1 MCALFGWLDYKH
13 IIPYKALKKLTQAL
27 ANAAEERGTDAS
39 GISYIKDDRVTI
51 FKRSVYG
58 KTRKEVAEKLNAVLH
73 NKQTGSY
80 VTPSKTMFKEW
91 LIQWLQNYASVAG
104 LHKRYNHKQSDSRN
118 SNSTSGKA

>member
-1 MCALFGWLDYKH
+1 M
-13 IIPYKALKKLTQAL
+13 KKG
-27 ANAAEERGTDAS
+27 NNEGSIRRRSNGTWEGRYSD
-39 GISYIKDDRVTI
+39 GRDDNGRQI
-51 FKRSVYG
+51 QRSVYG

-80 VTPSKTMFKEW
+80 VTPSKTMLKEW